1 MEEFQ
6 NQMRNMNYQTAP
18 LENSRIDETVQL
30 DAETAKAKL
39 EQEQNPNS
47 FHDELQQKINEI
59 HLSISKQDI
68 IQLQQEGLQISHR
81 SNDRRNIKQ
90 LRQVKFNNGNM
101 TSSNQNL
108 ETGNEDTSQ
117 IANQT
122 ANQTAKSKN
131 DTTTGGIKI
140 FKVKKSPTKN
150 KKKKDKDPDGDS
162 STPIESDNEAG
173 EKEPTERRKDETIK
187 TEKLSSHLN
196 TVREKYKKQRAS
208 LIKDMEQDELG
219 KFMMSDKVTFA
230 SILIDKI
237 RQDPTIIS
245 VDALWPEIMRALN
258 QMADVNNE
266 NGGDNLALAFYDN
279 EGDLW
284 QIQKCGKLVQKDDDK
299 L

>member
-258 QMADVNNE
+258 
-266 NGGDNLALAFYDN
+266 
-279 EGDLW
+279 
-284 QIQKCGKLVQKDDDK
+284 
-299 L
+299 